1 MRYLERIMHTSWC
14 FAAGPFIGTTQ
25 SGLLAPKLTTIQVN
39 NQVTF
44 GFIMPNKESETFL
57 S

>member
-39 NQVTF
+39 
-44 GFIMPNKESETFL
+44 K
-57 S
+57 